1 LADKQELS
9 LESEYEL
16 YDVMVRLRD
25 GGDVDSLD
33 PVALQ
38 AAGIPEKYVASLL
51 KLLRAGQMAK
61 VKGSSPKSRAV
72 QVAERFVRAGLT
84 VSVTPALNVQTLVH
98 DDRVTCPA
106 CSEHVHLTEER
117 KCPACG
123 VYVDKITPAL
133 LRKRKKIAR
142 ARERKAERDSRQK
155 INAEDRMRMEA
166 QAAIFRKH
174 IRADLGG
181 AYELVEVDHRRD
193 RRLRMQRIA
202 ASLGAATVALVG
214 GGLIALWVSSKGDWS
229 LASQRFFEGLTGT
242 ASRDLPSSALAT
254 AGSANRVTLRSLAL
268 EGAVEQLAHPQAA
281 VAAGTAGV
289 AAHPIVGISMQRKMQ
304 LALATSR
311 TLAEIGQLSKARDV
325 LLSVKTTPEL
335 IGEPA
340 LAAEVRVQEIE
351 IQALMLA
358 ATPASQFAAQLPRLQ
373 DALTAVADAGERAI
387 ALARAGAALGSK
399 AHLIDT
405 GRDLLSRA
413 QTGLDAIKDAPS
425 RAHAQAEWA
434 LAKAQLLAAEAQMSA
449 ASGAT
454 TRARTLA
461 SEIEALAP
469 KTGNDAN
476 AATVGTQVRIL
487 ALAWRAQ
494 RQAGAEADKA
504 ARTLAAA
511 FATLEKIASPSE
523 RAAALRAVSPLL
535 ADGEARERVLAA
547 ATAAFEA
554 AASLP
559 AGERYGVMVD
569 VSLAY
574 AEVGAGNRA
583 GELAR
588 QVFGAVAPQQV
599 EATETAARLV
609 IERELA
615 TLRELRNAAQ
625 FAEADA
631 AAQKV
636 IAYLR

>member
-1 LADKQELS
+1 
-9 LESEYEL
+9 
-16 YDVMVRLRD
+16 MVRLRD

-106 CSEHVHLTEER
+106 CSEHVRLTEDR

-202 ASLGAATVALVG
+202 ASLGAAAVALVG

-229 LASQRFFEGLTGT
+229 LASQRFFEGLTGA
-242 ASRDLPSSALAT
+242 ASRALPSVAPAT

-281 VAAGTAGV
+281 VAAATAGV
-289 AAHPIVGISMQRKMQ
+289 AAHPIVGISMARKMQ

-311 TLAEIGQLSKARDV
+311 TLAEIGQLTRARDV
-325 LLSVKTTPEL
+325 LLSVKNTPEL

-340 LAAEVRVQEIE
+340 LAAEVRMQEIE
-351 IQALMLA
+351 MQALTLA
-358 ATPASQFAAQLPRLQ
+358 ATPASQFAAQLPRLN

-399 AHLIDT
+399 AHLADV
-405 GRDLLSRA
+405 GRDLINRAQSGLDTITDASSRA
-413 QTGLDAIKDAPS
+413 S
-425 RAHAQAEWA
+425 AQGEWA
-434 LAKAQLLAAEAQMSA
+434 LAKARLLAAEAQLAA
-449 ASGAT
+449 ASGAAP
-454 TRARTLA
+454 RARTLA
-461 SEIEALAP
+461 SEMEALAT
-469 KTGNDAN
+469 KAGNTASAS
-476 AATVGTQVRIL
+476 AARTQARLL

-494 RQAGAEADKA
+494 RQAGAEPEKT
-504 ARTLAAA
+504 ARTLDA
-511 FATLEKIASPSE
+511 FFSTLEKIASPAV
-523 RAAALRAVSPLL
+523 RAATLRDAASLL
-535 ADGEARERVLAA
+535 GDSDARERMLAA
-547 ATAAFEA
+547 GTTMVDA
-554 AASLP
+554 AAGLP
-559 AGERYGVMVD
+559 PGERYGIMTD
-569 VSLAY
+569 VALTFI
-574 AEVGAGNRA
+574 EIGAANRG
-583 GELAR
+583 GELGR
-588 QVFGAVAPQQV
+588 QIFSAVAPQQV
-599 EATETAARLV
+599 EATEAAARLLV
-609 IERELA
+609 ERELS
-615 TLRELRNAAQ
+615 TLRAQQNTGQ
-625 FAEADA
+625 FADADA
-631 AAQKV
+631 TAQKL

>member
-1 LADKQELS
+1 
-9 LESEYEL
+9 
-16 YDVMVRLRD
+16 MVRLRD

-193 RRLRMQRIA
+193 RRRRLQWIVA
-202 ASLGAATVALVG
+202 LLAATAVSVVG
-214 GGLIALWVSSKGDWS
+214 GGLIALWLSSKGDWS
-229 LASQRFFEGLTGT
+229 LASQRLFDGLSGAADITIPSGAQR
-242 ASRDLPSSALAT
+242 ASG
-254 AGSANRVTLRSLAL
+254 AGNRVTLRSLAL
-268 EGAVEQLAHPQAA
+268 ESAVEQAARSQPVAAAGAGPSAHP
-281 VAAGTAGV
+281 T
-289 AAHPIVGISMQRKMQ
+289 IGISMQRKMQ

-311 TLAEIGQLSKARDV
+311 TLAEIGQLTRARDV
-325 LLSVKTTPEL
+325 LLSVKNTPEL

-340 LAAEVRVQEIE
+340 LAAEVRMQEIE
-351 IQALMLA
+351 MQALTLA

-399 AHLIDT
+399 AHLVDT

-434 LAKAQLLAAEAQMSA
+434 LAKAQLLAAEVQMSA

-511 FATLEKIASPSE
+511 FATLEKIASPSA

-559 AGERYGVMVD
+559 AGERYGVMAD

>member
-1 LADKQELS
+1 
-9 LESEYEL
+9 
-16 YDVMVRLRD
+16 MVRLRD

-229 LASQRFFEGLTGT
+229 LASQRLFDGLSGAADIAIPSGAQR
-242 ASRDLPSSALAT
+242 ASG
-254 AGSANRVTLRSLAL
+254 AGNRVTLRSLAL
-268 EGAVEQLAHPQAA
+268 ESAVEQAA
-281 VAAGTAGV
+281 RSQPVAAAGAGPSV
-289 AAHPIVGISMQRKMQ
+289 HPTVGISMQRKMQ

-311 TLAEIGQLSKARDV
+311 TLAEIGQLSRARDV
-325 LLSVKTTPEL
+325 LLSVKNTPEL

-340 LAAEVRVQEIE
+340 LAAEVRMQEIE
-351 IQALMLA
+351 MQALTLA

-373 DALTAVADAGERAI
+373 DALTAVADAGERVI

-399 AHLIDT
+399 AHLVDT

-425 RAHAQAEWA
+425 RTHAQAEWA
-434 LAKAQLLAAEAQMSA
+434 LAKAQRLAAEVQMSA

-454 TRARTLA
+454 TRARALA

-469 KTGNDAN
+469 KTGNDTN
-476 AATVGTQVRIL
+476 AATVGAQVRIL

-511 FATLEKIASPSE
+511 FAALEKIASPSA
-523 RAAALRAVSPLL
+523 RAAALRDVSPLL

-559 AGERYGVMVD
+559 AGERYGVMAD

-574 AEVGAGNRA
+574 AEVGAANRG
-583 GELAR
+583 GELER
-588 QVFGAVAPQQV
+588 QIFSAVAPQQV
-599 EATETAARLV
+599 EATEAAARLLV
-609 IERELA
+609 ERELS
-615 TLRELRNAAQ
+615 TLRAQQNTGQ
-625 FAEADA
+625 FADADA
-631 AAQKV
+631 TAQKL

>member
-1 LADKQELS
+1 MADKQELS

-229 LASQRFFEGLTGT
+229 LASQRLFDGLSGAADIAIPSGAQR
-242 ASRDLPSSALAT
+242 ASG
-254 AGSANRVTLRSLAL
+254 AGNRVTLRSLAL
-268 EGAVEQLAHPQAA
+268 ESAVEQAA
-281 VAAGTAGV
+281 RSQPVAAAGAGPSV
-289 AAHPIVGISMQRKMQ
+289 HPTVGISMQRKMQ

-311 TLAEIGQLSKARDV
+311 TLAEIGQLSRARDV
-325 LLSVKTTPEL
+325 LLSVKNTPEL

-340 LAAEVRVQEIE
+340 LAAEVRMQEIE
-351 IQALMLA
+351 MQALTLA

-373 DALTAVADAGERAI
+373 DALTAVADAGERVI

-399 AHLIDT
+399 AHLVDT

-425 RAHAQAEWA
+425 RTHAQAEWA
-434 LAKAQLLAAEAQMSA
+434 LAKAQRLAAEVQMSA

-454 TRARTLA
+454 TRARALA

-469 KTGNDAN
+469 KTGNDTN
-476 AATVGTQVRIL
+476 AATVGAQVRIL

-511 FATLEKIASPSE
+511 FAALEKIASPSA
-523 RAAALRAVSPLL
+523 RAAALRDVSPLL

-559 AGERYGVMVD
+559 AGERYGVMAD

-574 AEVGAGNRA
+574 AEVGAANRG
-583 GELAR
+583 GELER
-588 QVFGAVAPQQV
+588 QIFSAVAPQQV
-599 EATETAARLV
+599 EATEAAARLLV
-609 IERELA
+609 ERELS
-615 TLRELRNAAQ
+615 TLRAQQNTGQ
-625 FAEADA
+625 FADADA
-631 AAQKV
+631 TAQKL

>member
-1 LADKQELS
+1 
-9 LESEYEL
+9 
-16 YDVMVRLRD
+16 MVRLRD

-229 LASQRFFEGLTGT
+229 LASQRLFDGLSGAADIAIPSGAQR
-242 ASRDLPSSALAT
+242 ASG
-254 AGSANRVTLRSLAL
+254 AGNRVTLRSLAL
-268 EGAVEQLAHPQAA
+268 ESAVEQAA
-281 VAAGTAGV
+281 RSQPVAAAGAGPSV
-289 AAHPIVGISMQRKMQ
+289 HPTVGISMQRKMQ

-311 TLAEIGQLSKARDV
+311 TLAEIGQLSRARDV
-325 LLSVKTTPEL
+325 LLSVKNTPEL

-340 LAAEVRVQEIE
+340 LAAEVRMQEIE
-351 IQALMLA
+351 MQALTLA

-373 DALTAVADAGERAI
+373 DALTAVADAGERVI

-399 AHLIDT
+399 AHLVDT

-425 RAHAQAEWA
+425 RTHAQAEWA
-434 LAKAQLLAAEAQMSA
+434 LAKAQLLAAEVQMSA

-454 TRARTLA
+454 TRARALA

-469 KTGNDAN
+469 KTGNDTN
-476 AATVGTQVRIL
+476 AATVGAQVRIL

-511 FATLEKIASPSE
+511 FAALEKIASPSA
-523 RAAALRAVSPLL
+523 RAAALRDVSPLL

-559 AGERYGVMVD
+559 AGERYGVMAD

-574 AEVGAGNRA
+574 AEVGAANRG
-583 GELAR
+583 GELER
-588 QVFGAVAPQQV
+588 QIFSAVAPQQV
-599 EATETAARLV
+599 EATEAAARLLV
-609 IERELA
+609 ERELS
-615 TLRELRNAAQ
+615 TLRAQQNTGQ
-625 FAEADA
+625 FADADA
-631 AAQKV
+631 TAQKL

>member
-155 INAEDRMRMEA
+155 INAEDRMRMAA

-193 RRLRMQRIA
+193 RRRRLQWIV
-202 ASLGAATVALVG
+202 ASLAATAVAVVS
-214 GGLIALWVSSKGDWS
+214 GGLIALWLSSKGDWS
-229 LASQRFFEGLTGT
+229 LASQRLFDGLSGAADIAIPSGAQR
-242 ASRDLPSSALAT
+242 ASG
-254 AGSANRVTLRSLAL
+254 AGNRVTLRSLAL
-268 EGAVEQLAHPQAA
+268 ESAVEQAA
-281 VAAGTAGV
+281 RSQPVAAAGAGPSV
-289 AAHPIVGISMQRKMQ
+289 HPTIGISMQRKMQ

-311 TLAEIGQLSKARDV
+311 TVAEIGQLTRARDV
-325 LLSVKTTPEL
+325 LLSVKNTPEL

-340 LAAEVRVQEIE
+340 LAAEVRMQEIE
-351 IQALMLA
+351 MQALTLA

-373 DALTAVADAGERAI
+373 DALSAVADAGERAI

-399 AHLIDT
+399 AHLVDT

-434 LAKAQLLAAEAQMSA
+434 LAKAQLLAAEAQLAA
-449 ASGAT
+449 ASGAAP
-454 TRARTLA
+454 RARALV
-461 SEIEALAP
+461 SEIDALAT
-469 KTGNDAN
+469 KAGN
-476 AATVGTQVRIL
+476 AAAPSTARTQARVL

-494 RQAGAEADKA
+494 WQTGAEPERT
-504 ARTLAAA
+504 ARTLNAF
-511 FATLEKIASPSE
+511 FATLEKIASPAV
-523 RAAALRAVSPLL
+523 RAAALRDASPLL
-535 ADGEARERVLAA
+535 GDSDVRERVLAA
-547 ATAAFEA
+547 GTTIVEAT
-554 AASLP
+554 ASLP
-559 AGERYGVMVD
+559 AAERYGIMTD
-569 VSLAY
+569 VALAF
-574 AEVGAGNRA
+574 AEVGAANRG
-583 GELAR
+583 GEPG
-588 QVFGAVAPQQV
+588 QQIFNAVAPQQA
-599 EATETAARLV
+599 EATEAAARLLV
-609 IERELA
+609 ERQLA
-615 TLRELRNAAQ
+615 TLRAQQNAG
-625 FAEADA
+625 
-631 AAQKV
+631 
-636 IAYLR
+636 

>member
-1 LADKQELS
+1 MADKQELS

-229 LASQRFFEGLTGT
+229 LASQRLFDGLSGAADITIPSGAQR
-242 ASRDLPSSALAT
+242 ASG
-254 AGSANRVTLRSLAL
+254 AGNRVTLRSLAL
-268 EGAVEQLAHPQAA
+268 ESAVEQAA
-281 VAAGTAGV
+281 RSQPVAAAGAGPSV
-289 AAHPIVGISMQRKMQ
+289 HPTVGISMQRKMQ

-311 TLAEIGQLSKARDV
+311 TLAEIGQLSRARDV
-325 LLSVKTTPEL
+325 LLSVKNTPEL

-399 AHLIDT
+399 AHLVDT

-476 AATVGTQVRIL
+476 AATVGAQVRIL

-511 FATLEKIASPSE
+511 FAALEKIASPSA
-523 RAAALRAVSPLL
+523 RAAALRDVSPLL

-559 AGERYGVMVD
+559 AGERYGVMAD

-609 IERELA
+609 IERELV

>member
-1 LADKQELS
+1 MLS
-9 LESEYEL
+9 FFRRRHDAGALEA
-16 YDVMVRLRD
+16 RLVSDRD

-193 RRLRMQRIA
+193 RRRRLQWIVA
-202 ASLGAATVALVG
+202 LLAATAVSVVG
-214 GGLIALWVSSKGDWS
+214 GGLIALWLSSKGDWS
-229 LASQRFFEGLTGT
+229 LASQRLFDGLSGAADIAIPSGAQR
-242 ASRDLPSSALAT
+242 ASG
-254 AGSANRVTLRSLAL
+254 AGNRVTLRSLAL
-268 EGAVEQLAHPQAA
+268 ESAVEQAARSQPVAAAGAGPSAHP
-281 VAAGTAGV
+281 T
-289 AAHPIVGISMQRKMQ
+289 IGISMQRKMQ

-325 LLSVKTTPEL
+325 LLSDKTTPEL

-399 AHLIDT
+399 AHLVDT

-487 ALAWRAQ
+487 ALAWQAQ

-504 ARTLAAA
+504 ARTLDAA
-511 FATLEKIASPSE
+511 FATLEKIASPSA
-523 RAAALRAVSPLL
+523 RAAALRDVSPLL

-559 AGERYGVMVD
+559 AGERYGVMAD

-574 AEVGAGNRA
+574 AEVGAANRA

>member
-1 LADKQELS
+1 
-9 LESEYEL
+9 
-16 YDVMVRLRD
+16 MVRLRD

-193 RRLRMQRIA
+193 RRRRLQWIV
-202 ASLGAATVALVG
+202 ASLAATAVAVVG
-214 GGLIALWVSSKGDWS
+214 GGLIALWLSSKGDWS
-229 LASQRFFEGLTGT
+229 LASQRLFDGLSGAADIAIPSGAQR
-242 ASRDLPSSALAT
+242 ASG
-254 AGSANRVTLRSLAL
+254 AGNRVTLRSLAL
-268 EGAVEQLAHPQAA
+268 ESAVEQAA
-281 VAAGTAGV
+281 RSQPVAAAGAGPSV
-289 AAHPIVGISMQRKMQ
+289 HPTVGISMQRKMQ

-311 TLAEIGQLSKARDV
+311 TLAEIGQLTRARDV
-325 LLSVKTTPEL
+325 LLSVKNTPEL

-340 LAAEVRVQEIE
+340 LAAEVRMQEIE
-351 IQALMLA
+351 MQALTLA

-399 AHLIDT
+399 AHLVDT

-449 ASGAT
+449 ASGAA

-511 FATLEKIASPSE
+511 FAALEKIASPSA

-559 AGERYGVMVD
+559 AGERYGVMAD

-574 AEVGAGNRA
+574 AEVGAANRA

-609 IERELA
+609 IERELV

>member
-1 LADKQELS
+1 
-9 LESEYEL
+9 
-16 YDVMVRLRD
+16 MVRLRD

-229 LASQRFFEGLTGT
+229 LASQRLFDGLSGAADIAIPSGAQR
-242 ASRDLPSSALAT
+242 ASG
-254 AGSANRVTLRSLAL
+254 AGNRVTLRSLAL
-268 EGAVEQLAHPQAA
+268 ESAVEQAA
-281 VAAGTAGV
+281 RSQPVAAAGAGPSV
-289 AAHPIVGISMQRKMQ
+289 HPTVGISMQRKMQ

-311 TLAEIGQLSKARDV
+311 TLAEIGQLSRARDV
-325 LLSVKTTPEL
+325 LLSVKNTPEL

-340 LAAEVRVQEIE
+340 LAAEVRMQEIE
-351 IQALMLA
+351 MQALTLA

-399 AHLIDT
+399 AHLVDT

-425 RAHAQAEWA
+425 RTHAQAEWA
-434 LAKAQLLAAEAQMSA
+434 LAKAQLLAAEVQMSA

-454 TRARTLA
+454 TRARALA

-511 FATLEKIASPSE
+511 FAALEKIASPSA
-523 RAAALRAVSPLL
+523 RAAALRDVSPLL

-559 AGERYGVMVD
+559 AGERYGVMAD

-574 AEVGAGNRA
+574 AEVGAANRA

-588 QVFGAVAPQQV
+588 QVFGAVARQQV

-609 IERELA
+609 IERELV